1 MDFYNL
7 FNFECLWRT
16 ENKPLQHSSNKKII
30 EKNKKVEFIDNLI
43 CSGCFC
49 FVDSLDDY
57 ERRAIMLNNH
67 YGFCCD
73 DCYKQWL
80 NPAFQK
86 YLGKINKD

>member
-1 MDFYNL
+1 MNETCRRRRHFLDH
-7 FNFECLWRT
+7 
-16 ENKPLQHSSNKKII
+16 QDKKII